1 MYSMHALQNLLI
13 YINDIYNSSNK
24 LSFCLFA
31 NDTYC
36 MQTKNL
42 KSLEETVNNEV
53 LKVSEWLN
61 ANKLTLN
68 AKESI
73 NQPPLA
79 SLKIKT
85 TTNFLWLKMG
95 RWVTKCSVNIQAP

>member
-1 MYSMHALQNLLI
+1 MIFITLPINYHSVSLLMT
-13 YINDIYNSSNK
+13 
-24 LSFCLFA
+24 LL
-31 NDTYC
+31 
-36 MQTKNL
+36 
-42 KSLEETVNNEV
+42 SLEETVNNEV

-79 SLKIKT
+79 SLEIKT
-85 TTNFLWLKMG
+85 TTNFMWLKMG
-95 RWVTKCSVNIQAP
+95 KWVTKCSVNIQAP

>member
-1 MYSMHALQNLLI
+1 MTLL
-13 YINDIYNSSNK
+13 
-24 LSFCLFA
+24 
-31 NDTYC
+31 
-36 MQTKNL
+36 
-42 KSLEETVNNEV
+42 SLEETVNNEV

-79 SLKIKT
+79 SLEIKT
-85 TTNFLWLKMG
+85 TTNFYVAENGEVGDEVL
-95 RWVTKCSVNIQAP
+95 S